1 MPPGAALCGSSPHPT
16 RNLTCRRRGL
26 GSQGWVSLHYSTCVA
41 SVSLPPIPNNI
52 LGSEEKPWLETEG
65 ERMCEKEKAMFPDVT
80 GRFSN
85 RNCQCYS
92 ESGGQEPGLLW
103 CLKTEKPRFGTDP
116 EAA

>member
-1 MPPGAALCGSSPHPT
+1 MGFSTLQHLRSIGLTSPD
-16 RNLTCRRRGL
+16 
-26 GSQGWVSLHYSTCVA
+26 
-41 SVSLPPIPNNI
+41 NI

>member
-1 MPPGAALCGSSPHPT
+1 
-16 RNLTCRRRGL
+16 
-26 GSQGWVSLHYSTCVA
+26 
-41 SVSLPPIPNNI
+41 
-52 LGSEEKPWLETEG
+52 
-65 ERMCEKEKAMFPDVT
+65 MCEKEKAVFPDVI